1 MTIPSK
7 TRAATVLAAALLV
20 SAPLGAAAQ
29 SPGDAPP
36 SGSFTFGG
44 FGSPAVDELPLTA
57 ATGPATPTPLPPLAV
72 TDRGVTVGNPAVIGE
87 ETDRSVNR
95 TAWTIGVYR

>member
-1 MTIPSK
+1 MTIPF
-7 TRAATVLAAALLV
+7 TTFAATILAAALFSYV
-20 SAPLGAAAQ
+20 PQGANAQ
-29 SPGDAPP
+29 SFGDAPP

-44 FGSPAVDELPLTA
+44 FGSPAVEDLPLA
-57 ATGPATPTPLPPLAV
+57 SATGPATTPPLPPLAV
-72 TDRGVTVGNPAVIGE
+72 TDLGVSGGSPAVISE